1 VDGELSLVGG
11 EAKGQPGKLTH
22 RERLVELVGEGVEV
36 WGKGRGGSGRVGD
49 KKGDRS
55 TVIDLGG
62 DCEGQDAV
70 RISEDTGSD
79 VREGRGN
86 EGRLRVL
93 RGGRTRSVEPSFGRR
108 K

>member
-1 VDGELSLVGG
+1 MDRKLSFVGG
-11 EAKGQPGKLTH
+11 EAKGQPGRLAH

-36 WGKGRGGSGRVGD
+36 WGKGRSGGGRVGD
-49 KKGDRS
+49 EKGDRP
-55 TVIDLGG
+55 TIVDLGG

-70 RISEDTGSD
+70 RISEDAGSY
-79 VREGRGN
+79 VREGRGD